1 MLSPDDFPHQVYP
14 DDSAQRR
21 NPGADSQCRRNPLC
35 VRGLRHRGLGGPCR
49 LSGEPGVL
57 PKRPSG
63 KQKLKGRKPGSRS
76 GPSGRSGRR
85 KPKHDVEVDDEEEGE
100 EEEEE
105 ETHYEG
111 GGGGGG
117 GGSSRAGGGD
127 GQRARPTSTRQIKKT
142 TIPGRVGHAIV
153 GRTIEVFWQADG
165 WQEGRVLSYN
175 PATGK
180 HTVEYTHQGA
190 IEQLTLAKEQWRQD
204 EPETE
209 YDSSEEDEEVEE
221 GEGGEEGDEGEEGDD
236 DGEEGDEGDE
246 GEEGEE
252 GEEGAMASEADV
264 PDGGVE
270 ALLAMSAL
278 VNAAIK
284 VRNPGKARESGRGLP
299 RASVKEGRA
308 GASGK
313 LPKGVAPASKRA
325 PTSAPTAQRTAS
337 AGAELGSGAALARIG
352 SISGDRGGGR
362 AEAELSFEPMHLE
375 LTNVK
380 PQWLM
385 VQLTQ
390 NTVQGARRRV
400 KSLPDAWLGVH
411 LANRP
416 TACIGD
422 AERCCPIPKLSPG
435 GQLCIRQADL
445 AGLADGL
452 YQFALYSRHLCVAS
466 TLAIRFRQNRFTDEI
481 YEPNC
486 EPADDEEPSEM
497 APAEGK
503 RRRGAGG
510 AKRQRVTSRSAR
522 RAKGAKVRRAA
533 GSLAADAEEDAEEEV
548 SDLGGGESDEGEGEE
563 EDERPNPLLAAVTA
577 LASGRGLGAEEVDEP
592 EDEGHAAASSGG
604 APEDD
609 EAEGEV
615 DEEALGHADAEM
627 EAEAADGDE
636 LAAAEEGAVMGRGL
650 AAQSDEDGVLGAVLG
665 AVMDED

>member
-105 ETHYEG
+105 ETPYE
-111 GGGGGG
+111 GGG
-117 GGSSRAGGGD
+117 GGSSRAAGGD

-209 YDSSEEDEEVEE
+209 YDSSEEDEEGEE
-221 GEGGEEGDEGEEGDD
+221 GEGGEEGEEGEEGD

-246 GEEGEE
+246 GEEEGEE

-299 RASVKEGRA
+299 RVSVKEGRA

-325 PTSAPTAQRTAS
+325 PTSAPTVQRTAS

-486 EPADDEEPSEM
+486 EPADDEEPTM

-533 GSLAADAEEDAEEEV
+533 GSLAADAEDDAEEEV
-548 SDLGGGESDEGEGEE
+548 SDLGGGESEEGEGEE

>member
-105 ETHYEG
+105 ETPYE
-111 GGGGGG
+111 GGG
-117 GGSSRAGGGD
+117 GGSSRAAGGD
-127 GQRARPTSTRQIKKT
+127 GQRARPISTRQIKKT

-209 YDSSEEDEEVEE
+209 YDSSEEDEEGEE
-221 GEGGEEGDEGEEGDD
+221 GEGGEEGEEGEEGD

-246 GEEGEE
+246 GEEEGEE
-252 GEEGAMASEADV
+252 GEEGALASEADV

-299 RASVKEGRA
+299 RVSVKEGRA

-486 EPADDEEPSEM
+486 EPADDEEPTM

-533 GSLAADAEEDAEEEV
+533 GSLAADAEDDAEEEV
-548 SDLGGGESDEGEGEE
+548 SDLGGGESEEGEGEE

-650 AAQSDEDGVLGAVLG
+650 AAQSNEDGVMGAVLG

>member
-1 MLSPDDFPHQVYP
+1 
-14 DDSAQRR
+14 
-21 NPGADSQCRRNPLC
+21 
-35 VRGLRHRGLGGPCR
+35 
-49 LSGEPGVL
+49 VL

-105 ETHYEG
+105 ETHYEGG

-209 YDSSEEDEEVEE
+209 YDSSEEDEEGEE
-221 GEGGEEGDEGEEGDD
+221 GEGGEEGEEGEEGD

-299 RASVKEGRA
+299 RVSVKEGRA

-486 EPADDEEPSEM
+486 EPADDEEPTM

-533 GSLAADAEEDAEEEV
+533 GSLAADAEDDAEEEV

-615 DEEALGHADAEM
+615 DEEAGGHADAEM

-636 LAAAEEGAVMGRGL
+636 LAAAEEGAVMGGGL

>member
-117 GGSSRAGGGD
+117 GGGSSRAGGGD

-209 YDSSEEDEEVEE
+209 YDSSEEDEEGEE
-221 GEGGEEGDEGEEGDD
+221 GEGGEEGEEGEEGD

-246 GEEGEE
+246 GEEEGEE

-299 RASVKEGRA
+299 RVSVKEGRA

-486 EPADDEEPSEM
+486 EPADDEEPTM

-533 GSLAADAEEDAEEEV
+533 GSLAADAEDDAEEEV
-548 SDLGGGESDEGEGEE
+548 SDLGGGESEEGEGEE

-636 LAAAEEGAVMGRGL
+636 LAAAEEGAVMGGGL

>member
-105 ETHYEG
+105 ETPYEG

-117 GGSSRAGGGD
+117 GGSSSRAGGGD

-209 YDSSEEDEEVEE
+209 YDSSEEDEEGEE
-221 GEGGEEGDEGEEGDD
+221 GEGGEEGEEGEEGD

-486 EPADDEEPSEM
+486 EPADDEEPTM

-533 GSLAADAEEDAEEEV
+533 GSLAADAEDDAEEEV

-615 DEEALGHADAEM
+615 DEEAHGHADAEM

-636 LAAAEEGAVMGRGL
+636 LAAAEEGAVMGGGL

>member
-105 ETHYEG
+105 ETPYE
-111 GGGGGG
+111 GGG

-209 YDSSEEDEEVEE
+209 YDSSEEDEEGEE
-221 GEGGEEGDEGEEGDD
+221 GEGGEEGEEGEEGD

-246 GEEGEE
+246 GEEEGEE

-299 RASVKEGRA
+299 RVSVKEGRA

-486 EPADDEEPSEM
+486 EPADDEEPTM

-533 GSLAADAEEDAEEEV
+533 GSLAADAEDDAEEEV
-548 SDLGGGESDEGEGEE
+548 SDLGGGESEEGEGEE

-592 EDEGHAAASSGG
+592 EDEGHAAASSGC

-615 DEEALGHADAEM
+615 DEEAGGHADAEM

-636 LAAAEEGAVMGRGL
+636 LAAAEEGAVMGGGL

>member
-1 MLSPDDFPHQVYP
+1 
-14 DDSAQRR
+14 
-21 NPGADSQCRRNPLC
+21 
-35 VRGLRHRGLGGPCR
+35 
-49 LSGEPGVL
+49 
-57 PKRPSG
+57 
-63 KQKLKGRKPGSRS
+63 
-76 GPSGRSGRR
+76 
-85 KPKHDVEVDDEEEGE
+85 
-100 EEEEE
+100 
-105 ETHYEG
+105 
-111 GGGGGG
+111 
-117 GGSSRAGGGD
+117 
-127 GQRARPTSTRQIKKT
+127 
-142 TIPGRVGHAIV
+142 
-153 GRTIEVFWQADG
+153 
-165 WQEGRVLSYN
+165 
-175 PATGK
+175 
-180 HTVEYTHQGA
+180 
-190 IEQLTLAKEQWRQD
+190 
-204 EPETE
+204 
-209 YDSSEEDEEVEE
+209 
-221 GEGGEEGDEGEEGDD
+221 
-236 DGEEGDEGDE
+236 
-246 GEEGEE
+246 
-252 GEEGAMASEADV
+252 MASEADV

-299 RASVKEGRA
+299 RVSVKEGRA

-486 EPADDEEPSEM
+486 EPADDEEPTT
-497 APAEGK
+497 EGK

-510 AKRQRVTSRSAR
+510 AKRQRVSSRSAR

-533 GSLAADAEEDAEEEV
+533 G
-548 SDLGGGESDEGEGEE
+548 
-563 EDERPNPLLAAVTA
+563 T

-615 DEEALGHADAEM
+615 DEEAGGHADAEM

-636 LAAAEEGAVMGRGL
+636 LAAAEEGAVMGGGL

>member
-105 ETHYEG
+105 ETPYE
-111 GGGGGG
+111 GGG
-117 GGSSRAGGGD
+117 GGSSRAAGGD

-209 YDSSEEDEEVEE
+209 YDSSEEDEEGEE
-221 GEGGEEGDEGEEGDD
+221 GEGGEEGEEGEEGD

-246 GEEGEE
+246 GEEEGEE

-299 RASVKEGRA
+299 RVSVKEGRA

-486 EPADDEEPSEM
+486 EPADDEEPTM

-533 GSLAADAEEDAEEEV
+533 GSLAADAEDDAEEEV
-548 SDLGGGESDEGEGEE
+548 SDLGGGESEEGEGEE

>member
-117 GGSSRAGGGD
+117 GGGSSRAGGGD

-209 YDSSEEDEEVEE
+209 YDSSEEDEEGEE
-221 GEGGEEGDEGEEGDD
+221 GEGGEEGEEGEEGD

-299 RASVKEGRA
+299 RVSVKEGRA

-486 EPADDEEPSEM
+486 EPADDEEPTM

-533 GSLAADAEEDAEEEV
+533 GSLAADAEDDAEEEV

-615 DEEALGHADAEM
+615 DEEAGGHADAEM

-636 LAAAEEGAVMGRGL
+636 LAAAEEGAVMGGGL

>member
-1 MLSPDDFPHQVYP
+1 MLSPDYFPHQVYP

-117 GGSSRAGGGD
+117 GGGSSRAGGGD

-209 YDSSEEDEEVEE
+209 YDSSEEDEEGEE
-221 GEGGEEGDEGEEGDD
+221 GEGGEEGEEGEEGD

-299 RASVKEGRA
+299 RVSVKEGRA

-486 EPADDEEPSEM
+486 EPADDEEPTM

-533 GSLAADAEEDAEEEV
+533 GSLAADAEDDAEEEV

-615 DEEALGHADAEM
+615 DEEAGGHADAEM

-636 LAAAEEGAVMGRGL
+636 LAAAEEGAVMGGGL

>member
-1 MLSPDDFPHQVYP
+1 
-14 DDSAQRR
+14 
-21 NPGADSQCRRNPLC
+21 
-35 VRGLRHRGLGGPCR
+35 
-49 LSGEPGVL
+49 
-57 PKRPSG
+57 
-63 KQKLKGRKPGSRS
+63 
-76 GPSGRSGRR
+76 
-85 KPKHDVEVDDEEEGE
+85 
-100 EEEEE
+100 
-105 ETHYEG
+105 
-111 GGGGGG
+111 
-117 GGSSRAGGGD
+117 
-127 GQRARPTSTRQIKKT
+127 
-142 TIPGRVGHAIV
+142 
-153 GRTIEVFWQADG
+153 
-165 WQEGRVLSYN
+165 
-175 PATGK
+175 
-180 HTVEYTHQGA
+180 
-190 IEQLTLAKEQWRQD
+190 
-204 EPETE
+204 
-209 YDSSEEDEEVEE
+209 
-221 GEGGEEGDEGEEGDD
+221 
-236 DGEEGDEGDE
+236 
-246 GEEGEE
+246 
-252 GEEGAMASEADV
+252 
-264 PDGGVE
+264 
-270 ALLAMSAL
+270 
-278 VNAAIK
+278 
-284 VRNPGKARESGRGLP
+284 
-299 RASVKEGRA
+299 
-308 GASGK
+308 
-313 LPKGVAPASKRA
+313 
-325 PTSAPTAQRTAS
+325 
-337 AGAELGSGAALARIG
+337 LGSGAALARIG

-533 GSLAADAEEDAEEEV
+533 GSLAADVEEDAEEEV

-577 LASGRGLGAEEVDEP
+577 LASGRGIGAEEVDEP
-592 EDEGHAAASSGG
+592 EDEGHAAASSGC

-636 LAAAEEGAVMGRGL
+636 LAAAEKGAVMGRGL
-650 AAQSDEDGVLGAVLG
+650 AAQSDEDGVMGAVLG

>member
-85 KPKHDVEVDDEEEGE
+85 KPKHNVEVDDEEEGE

-209 YDSSEEDEEVEE
+209 YDSSEEDEEGEE
-221 GEGGEEGDEGEEGDD
+221 GEGGEEGEEGEEGD

-246 GEEGEE
+246 GEEEGEE

-299 RASVKEGRA
+299 RVSVKEGRA
-308 GASGK
+308 GSSGK

-337 AGAELGSGAALARIG
+337 AGAELGSGTALARIG

-486 EPADDEEPSEM
+486 EPADDEEPTM

-533 GSLAADAEEDAEEEV
+533 GSLAADAEDDAEEEV
-548 SDLGGGESDEGEGEE
+548 SDLGGGESEEGEGEE

-615 DEEALGHADAEM
+615 DEEAGGHADAEM

-636 LAAAEEGAVMGRGL
+636 LAAAEEGAVMGGGL
-650 AAQSDEDGVLGAVLG
+650 AAQRDEDGVLGAVLG

>member
-1 MLSPDDFPHQVYP
+1 MLSPDDFPHQIYP

-105 ETHYEG
+105 ETHYEGG

-209 YDSSEEDEEVEE
+209 YDSSEEDEEGEE
-221 GEGGEEGDEGEEGDD
+221 GEGGEEGEEGEEGD

-246 GEEGEE
+246 GEEEGEE

-299 RASVKEGRA
+299 RVSVKEGRA

-486 EPADDEEPSEM
+486 EPADDEEPTM

-533 GSLAADAEEDAEEEV
+533 GSLAADAEDDAEEEV
-548 SDLGGGESDEGEGEE
+548 SDLGGGESEEGEGEE

-636 LAAAEEGAVMGRGL
+636 LAAAEEGAVMGGGL